1 MENFVHME
9 KATMWSRQLK
19 VNDIHQLQSTTG
31 QITTGS
37 RKLGGPWNKL
47 VLALEW
53 AIEMTANKTEG
64 YLT

>member
-1 MENFVHME
+1 MKNFVHMQ
-9 KATMWSRQLK
+9 KHVVMSRQLK
-19 VNDIHQLQSTTG
+19 VNDIHQLQSTMG

-37 RKLGGPWNKL
+37 RRLGGPWIKL
-47 VLALEW
+47 FLALEW